1 VLFILLSLYDEC
13 MDKLIALSLSVFL
26 IGCSSVYEERIQ
38 ENMESYVGKSI
49 DLYIEKNTPHAITPL
64 TSGGYKYDFKTR
76 IASGLALCTISY
88 ITDKDGII
96 IKALEPYCS

>member
-1 VLFILLSLYDEC
+1 
-13 MDKLIALSLSVFL
+13 MNKLIIFLLTVFL
-26 IGCSSVYEERIQ
+26 FGCSSVAEGRTQ

-64 TSGGYKYDFKTR
+64 TSGGYKYDFKARTP
-76 IASGLALCTISY
+76 SGLALCTISY